1 MLLNCVGVDCSMTLF
16 LPANYTIYL
25 SILQLLLIQTLP
37 FSYPLFFFCEH
48 LWALHFLETIQRAT
62 QIHGKANNVIKW
74 YHYYV
79 CFYKVWE
86 ILPTQHHYPISHSNI
101 ETSCSIGF
109 ATNLSSLCGCWKSSK
124 NSKLRVILYSLSF
137 SGNCPKYPLWPI
149 TQRFSTAS
157 ATSTVR
163 EK

>member
-1 MLLNCVGVDCSMTLF
+1 MCTVMLLNCVGVDCSMTLF

-62 QIHGKANNVIKW
+62 QIHGKANKW

-79 CFYKVWE
+79 CFYNPAKFE
-86 ILPTQHHYPISHSNI
+86 KSFRHNI
-101 ETSCSIGF
+101 IIPS
-109 ATNLSSLCGCWKSSK
+109 
-124 NSKLRVILYSLSF
+124 VIL
-137 SGNCPKYPLWPI
+137 
-149 TQRFSTAS
+149 T
-157 ATSTVR
+157 
-163 EK
+163 

>member
-1 MLLNCVGVDCSMTLF
+1 MSFLSSLRLVCYNKAHIVLQDVMESERWSFYSWLFPITSIEYISLRTCPTVILSLCKANAKQSCVLLCLNCVGVDCSMTLF

-79 CFYKVWE
+79 CFYKV
-86 ILPTQHHYPISHSNI
+86 
-101 ETSCSIGF
+101 
-109 ATNLSSLCGCWKSSK
+109 
-124 NSKLRVILYSLSF
+124 
-137 SGNCPKYPLWPI
+137 
-149 TQRFSTAS
+149 
-157 ATSTVR
+157 
-163 EK
+163 

>member
-1 MLLNCVGVDCSMTLF
+1 MSFLSSLRLVCYNKAHIVLQDVMESERWSFYSWLYPITSIEYISLRTCPTVTLSLCKASAKQSCTVMLLNCVGVDCSMTLF

-79 CFYKVWE
+79 CFYKV
-86 ILPTQHHYPISHSNI
+86 
-101 ETSCSIGF
+101 
-109 ATNLSSLCGCWKSSK
+109 
-124 NSKLRVILYSLSF
+124 
-137 SGNCPKYPLWPI
+137 
-149 TQRFSTAS
+149 
-157 ATSTVR
+157 
-163 EK
+163 